1 MNQKSAAILFAMGFT
16 LQLQTSLYAG
26 TLEPPGPPGPT
37 FKTLGEI
44 EPRIAIKANPDVVEA
59 IVISQSGS
67 YYLVEDITAIPDNNA
82 LTITAD
88 DVTLDLNGFT
98 IRGNL
103 EVSDGNGIEVSGNN
117 VTIRNGSVRFAD
129 LDGIIC
135 TTGKL
140 LKLHD
145 VNSMNNGGSGLVC
158 SEARVI
164 NGDFYQNGVGGIV
177 GSANYLEGVRATENG
192 TNGVSMGGRSVLSR
206 ALVNDNGQWGTLCV
220 GGTSLVFQSFIA
232 GNAEINNFGCAASEG
247 TFVAPD
253 PP

>member
-1 MNQKSAAILFAMGFT
+1 MNQKSAAILLAMGLT
-16 LQLQTSLYAG
+16 LQSQPSLYAG

-37 FKTLGEI
+37 FKTLSEI

-59 IVISQSGS
+59 IVIDQSGS
-67 YYLVEDITAIPDNNA
+67 YYLVEDITAIPNNNA
-82 LTITAD
+82 LTIAAD

-103 EVSDGNGIEVSGNN
+103 EVTDGYGIEVSGNN

-129 LDGIIC
+129 LDGIKC
-135 TTGKL
+135 NAGKL

-164 NGDFYQNGVGGIV
+164 NGDFYQNGANGIA
-177 GSANYLEGVRATENG
+177 GSANYLEGIRATENG
-192 TNGVSMGGRSVLSR
+192 TNGVSMSGRSVLSH
-206 ALVNDNGQWGTLCV
+206 ALVNDNDQWGVICV
-220 GGTSLVFQSFIA
+220 QGTSLVFQSFIS
-232 GNAEINNFGCAASEG
+232 GNASINNFGCTASEG